1 MDFIFR
7 ELKPGERPEV
17 IRAGFLEYMK
27 PRWDVFSDPRWT
39 KGKSTYAVW
48 FLHMLTYFIEAV
60 MPRLQRVE
68 AIHQHA
74 SSGPDESNNL
84 EAVEIVLTKE
94 PGDDEPPPGPIEEIT
109 L

>member
-17 IRAGFLEYMK
+17 IRAGFINFMK
-27 PRWDVFSDPRWT
+27 PRWDVFSDPRY
-39 KGKSTYAVW
+39 KGKKSTYPVW
-48 FLHMLTYFIEAV
+48 FLHMRTYFIEVV

-74 SSGPDESNNL
+74 SSGPDESINFEVL
-84 EAVEIVLTKE
+84 EIVLTKE
-94 PGDDEPPPGPIEEIT
+94 PGD
-109 L
+109 